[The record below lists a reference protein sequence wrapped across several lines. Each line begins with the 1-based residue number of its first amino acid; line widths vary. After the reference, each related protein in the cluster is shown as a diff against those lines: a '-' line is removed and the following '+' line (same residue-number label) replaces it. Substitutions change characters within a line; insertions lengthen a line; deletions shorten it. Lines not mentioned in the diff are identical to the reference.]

1 MAIMKVVAIVQAR
14 MGSARLPGKVAR
26 QLGTTTVLGM
36 CLKRLKLSKFINNIV
51 VATTLDPLDQKVIEI
66 AASEGV
72 DYFVG
77 DSQDVLNRFYDCA
90 IEFNGDLILRITA
103 DCPLIDATLIDEA
116 LIFFKENNLD
126 YFCNQNPPQYP
137 DGLDFDIFTFDLLK
151 KTFLEADTKYDREHV
166 TPFMKRV
173 PTLRTSSIKIESNYS
188 NFRWTVDEPEDL
200 MVLNRVLEKMN
211 FAINFGW
218 REILK
223 LNLTESAI
231 FQLNSHIVNDEG
243 STMNTGEKLWKR
255 ALRVIP
261 GGNDFFTK
269 RPSLFLTQGWP
280 TYYEK
285 AKGCHIWDLDGNKY
299 LDMSIMGI
307 GTNSL
312 GYGNESIDE
321 AVIKVVKNS
330 NMSTFNAPEQ
340 VYLAE
345 KLIEMHPWFDMAK
358 FARTGGEINA
368 VAIRVA
374 RSYSGKDKVV
384 VCGYHGWHDWYLS
397 TNLGNKE
404 NLNEHLLPGLKVSG
418 VPLNL
423 NGLTLPIRYN
433 NFEDL
438 KILEQ
443 DSDIGVLIMEVMRS
457 EAPAPGYLEQ
467 IREICDKRKIV
478 LIFDECTSG
487 FRETFGGLHIKFGI
501 KPDLATFGKALGNG
515 YPITALLGKKS
526 IMEHSNESFISSTF
540 WSDRIG
546 FVAGLKTLEVME
558 TTKSWEQISD
568 IGSQMQTVW
577 KEVFSKFPINF
588 KVTGIPALSAFV
600 IQGEFGLAI
609 KTHITREFLDLN
621 ILASNI
627 FYPCTAHSLKNILD
641 YKINLETILSKIDFE
656 NLQALK
662 SSQSAPGFARL
673 N

>member
-1 MAIMKVVAIVQAR
+1 MKVAAIVQAR
-14 MGSARLPGKVAR
+14 MGSTRFPGKVSKS
-26 QLGTTTVLGM
+26 LGESTVLGF
-36 CLKRLKLSKFINNIV
+36 CLQRLKQSKVINQII
-51 VATTLDPLDQKVIEI
+51 VATSTDPSDKKVIEI
-66 AASEGV
+66 AAHESVSHFLGSP
-72 DYFVG
+72 D
-77 DSQDVLNRFYDCA
+77 DVLSRYFYCA
-90 IEFNGDLILRITA
+90 KEFKVDIIVRITA
-103 DCPLIDATLIDEA
+103 DCPFIDPVLIDQA
-116 LIFFKENNLD
+116 LLFFQDKSLD

-137 DGLDFDIFTFDLLK
+137 DGLDFDIFTFSLLEK
-151 KTFLEADTKYDREHV
+151 SYLEATSSFDREHV
-166 TPFMKRV
+166 TPFMKLV
-173 PTLRTSSIKIESNYS
+173 DNLKSKEIEIGNDYS
-188 NFRWTVDEPEDL
+188 NLRWTVDEPDDL
-200 MVLNRVLEKMN
+200 KVLNLIME
-211 FAINFGW
+211 
-218 REILK
+218 K
-223 LNLTESAI
+223 LNYSTVFSWQEVLDLFLFEAETFSA
-231 FQLNSHIVNDEG
+231 NSHIKNNEG
-243 STMNTGEKLWKR
+243 SALNTGEKLWKR
-255 ALRVIP
+255 AQRVIP
-261 GGNDFFTK
+261 GGNDFFSK
-269 RPSLFLTQGWP
+269 RPELFLQQGWP
-280 TYYEK
+280 TYYKK
-285 AKGCHIWDLDGNKY
+285 ALGCNVWDLDGIEY

-312 GYGNESIDE
+312 GYANPEVDNSVIE
-321 AVIKVVKNS
+321 AVKSS

-345 KLIEMHPWFDMAK
+345 KLIELHPWFDMAK

-397 TNLGNKE
+397 TNIGNKD

-418 VPLNL
+418 VPINL
-423 NGLTLPIRYN
+423 SGLTIPIRYN
-433 NFEDL
+433 NFKDL

-443 DSDIGVLIMEVMRS
+443 DNNIGVLIMEVMRS
-457 EAPAPGYLEQ
+457 EAPLPGYLEK

-515 YPITALLGKKS
+515 YPITSLLGKKS

-546 FVAGLKTLEVME
+546 FVAGIKTLEVME
-558 TTKSWEQISD
+558 ATKSWELITD

-577 KEVFSKFPINF
+577 KEVFSKFPIDF
-588 KVTGIPALSAFV
+588 KVTGIPALSAFA

-609 KTHITREFLDLN
+609 KTHITREFLKLN

-627 FYPCTAHSLKNILD
+627 FYPCTVHSLKNISD
-641 YKINLETILSKIDFE
+641 YRINLETILNKIDFE
-656 NLQALK
+656 NLNALK
-662 SSQSAPGFARL
+662 SSESALGFGRL

>member
-1 MAIMKVVAIVQAR
+1 MNIVAIVQAR
-14 MGSARLPGKVAR
+14 MGSLRFPGKVAKP
-26 QLGTTTVLGM
+26 LGTTTVLGM
-36 CLKRLKLSKFINNIV
+36 CLKRLKLSKIINNIV
-51 VATTLDPLDQKVIEI
+51 VATTLDPVDQKVIGI
-66 AASEGV
+66 ANNELVGH
-72 DYFVG
+72 FVG
-77 DSQDVLNRFYDCA
+77 DSQDVLSRFYDCA
-90 IEFNGDLILRITA
+90 VEFNGNLLLRITA
-103 DCPLIDATLIDEA
+103 DCPFIDPTLIDEA
-116 LIFFKENNLD
+116 LIFFQENNLD
-126 YFCNQNPPQYP
+126 YFCNQSPIQYP

-151 KTFLEADTKYDREHV
+151 KTFLEANTKYDREHV

-173 PTLRTSSIKIESNYS
+173 PNLRTSSIQIKSDYS
-188 NFRWTVDEPEDL
+188 KLRWTVDEPEDL
-200 MVLNRVLEKMN
+200 IVLNRVLEKMN
-211 FAINFGW
+211 FATDFGW
-218 REILK
+218 QEILK
-223 LNLTESAI
+223 LNLTESGI
-231 FQLNSHIVNDEG
+231 FRLNSHIVNDEG
-243 STMNTGEKLWKR
+243 SIMSTGEKLWKR

-269 RPSLFLTQGWP
+269 RPGLFSSQGWP
-280 TYYEK
+280 TYYQK

-312 GYGNESIDE
+312 GYGNDSIDAAVIE
-321 AVIKVVKNS
+321 AVRDS

-345 KLIEMHPWFDMAK
+345 KLIDMHPWFDMAK

-397 TNLGNKE
+397 TNLSSRE
-404 NLNEHLLPGLKVSG
+404 NLNDHLLPGLKVSG
-418 VPLNL
+418 VPNILR
-423 NGLTLPIRYN
+423 GLTIPIKYN

-443 DSDIGVLIMEVMRS
+443 DKNIGVLIMEVMRS
-457 EAPAPGYLEQ
+457 EAPVPGYLEQ
-467 IREICDKRKIV
+467 IREICDRKKIV

-501 KPDLATFGKALGNG
+501 EPDLATFGKALGNG
-515 YPITALLGKKS
+515 YPITSLLGKRS
-526 IMEHSNESFISSTF
+526 IMEHANESFISSTF

-558 TTKSWEQISD
+558 ATKSWKLITAL
-568 IGSQMQTVW
+568 GSQMQTVW
-577 KEVFSKFPINF
+577 KEVFSKFPIDF

-609 KTHITREFLDLN
+609 KTHITREFLNLN
-621 ILASNI
+621 VLASNI
-627 FYPCTAHSLKNILD
+627 FYPCTVHSLKNISD
-641 YKINLETILSKIDFE
+641 YRTNLESILNKIDFE
-656 NLQALK
+656 NLEALK
-662 SSQSAPGFARL
+662 SLESVPGFARL

>member
-1 MAIMKVVAIVQAR
+1 MAVMNIVAIVQAR
-14 MGSARLPGKVAR
+14 MGSSRFPGKVAKP
-26 QLGTTTVLGM
+26 LGTTTVLGM
-36 CLKRLKLSKFINNIV
+36 CLKRLKLSEVIDNIV

-66 AASEGV
+66 ATSEEVG
-72 DYFVG
+72 YFIG
-77 DSQDVLNRFYDCA
+77 DSQDVLRRFYDCA
-90 IEFNGDLILRITA
+90 VDFNGDLILRITA
-103 DCPLIDATLIDEA
+103 DCPFIDPTLIDEA
-116 LIFFKENNLD
+116 LVFFQENNLD
-126 YFCNQNPPQYP
+126 YFCNQSPLQYP

-151 KTFLEADTKYDREHV
+151 KTFLEANTKYDREHV
-166 TPFMKRV
+166 TPFMKQV
-173 PTLRTSSIKIESNYS
+173 PNLRSLPIQIEADYS
-188 NFRWTVDEPEDL
+188 KLRWTVDEPEDL
-200 MVLNRVLEKMN
+200 IVLNRVLEEIN
-211 FAINFGW
+211 FASNFGW
-218 REILK
+218 REILN

-231 FQLNSHIVNDEG
+231 FQPNSHIVNNEG
-243 STMNTGEKLWKR
+243 STMSTGEKLWKR
-255 ALRVIP
+255 ALRIIP

-280 TYYEK
+280 TYYQR

-312 GYGNESIDE
+312 GYGNETIDE
-321 AVIKVVKNS
+321 AVIEAVRNS

-368 VAIRVA
+368 VAIRIA
-374 RSYSGKDKVV
+374 RSYAGKDKVV

-397 TNLGNKE
+397 TNLANKE

-418 VPLNL
+418 VPLPL
-423 NGLTLPIRYN
+423 SGLTLPIRYN
-433 NFEDL
+433 NFDDL
-438 KILEQ
+438 RVLEQ
-443 DSDIGVLIMEVMRS
+443 DKDIGVLIMEVMRS
-457 EAPAPGYLEQ
+457 ENPKLGYLER
-467 IREICDKRKIV
+467 IREICDRKKIV

-487 FRETFGGLHIKFGI
+487 FRETFGGLHIKFGVN
-501 KPDLATFGKALGNG
+501 PDLATFGKALGNG

-526 IMEHSNESFISSTF
+526 IMEHANESFISSTF

-558 TTKSWEQISD
+558 ATKSWELISD
-568 IGSQMQTVW
+568 IGSEMQTVW
-577 KEVFSKFPINF
+577 KEVFSKFPIDF

-609 KTHITREFLDLN
+609 KTHITREFLSLN
-621 ILASNI
+621 TLASNI
-627 FYPCTAHSLKNILD
+627 FYPCTVHSRKNVLD
-641 YKINLETILSKIDFE
+641 YRTDLEAVLSKIDFE

>member
-1 MAIMKVVAIVQAR
+1 MNIVAIVQAR
-14 MGSARLPGKVAR
+14 MGSVRFPGKVAEP
-26 QLGTTTVLGM
+26 LGTTTVLGL
-36 CLKRLKLSKFINNIV
+36 CLKRLKMSKVINKII
-51 VATTLDPLDQKVIEI
+51 VATTHDPRDQRVREI
-66 AASEGV
+66 ATSKEIE
-72 DYFVG
+72 FFLG
-77 DSQDVLNRFYDCA
+77 DSQDVLTRYYNCA
-90 IEFNGDLILRITA
+90 VEFNADLIIRITA
-103 DCPLIDATLIDEA
+103 DCPFIDPTLIDDA
-116 LIFFKENNLD
+116 LLFFQEKDLD
-126 YFCNQNPPQYP
+126 YFCNQNPLQYP

-151 KTFLEADTKYDREHV
+151 KTFLEANTKYDREHV
-166 TPFMKRV
+166 TPFMKQV
-173 PTLRTSSIKIESNYS
+173 PNLQTLSIQIESDYS
-188 NFRWTVDEPEDL
+188 KMRWTVDEPEDL
-200 MVLNRVLEKMN
+200 AVLNEVLKQVDN
-211 FAINFGW
+211 SNDFGW

-223 LNLTESAI
+223 LNLSESGI
-231 FQLNSHIVNDEG
+231 FQLNSRVVNNEG
-243 STMNTGEKLWKR
+243 PIMSTGEKLWKR
-255 ALRVIP
+255 ALRIIP

-269 RPSLFLTQGWP
+269 RPNLFLTQGWP
-280 TYYEK
+280 TYYQK

-312 GYGNESIDE
+312 GYGNELIDE
-321 AVIKVVKNS
+321 AVIEAVRSS

-397 TNLGNKE
+397 TNLGNKD

-418 VPLNL
+418 VPIDLS
-423 NGLTLPIRYN
+423 GLTLPIKYN

-443 DSDIGVLIMEVMRS
+443 DNNIGVLIMEVMRS
-457 EAPAPGYLEQ
+457 EAPIPGYLEK
-467 IREICDKRKIV
+467 IREICDTKQIV

-515 YPITALLGKKS
+515 YPITSLLGKKS
-526 IMEHSNESFISSTF
+526 IMEHANESFISSTF

-558 TTKSWEQISD
+558 ATKSWELISD

-577 KEVFSKFPINF
+577 KEVFPKFPINF
-588 KVTGIPALSAFV
+588 KVTGIPALSTFTV
-600 IQGEFGLAI
+600 QGEFGLAI
-609 KTHITREFLDLN
+609 KTHITREFLKLN
-621 ILASNI
+621 TLASNI
-627 FYPCTAHSLKNILD
+627 FYPCTAHSDKNISD
-641 YKINLETILSKIDFE
+641 YRKNLEIILNKIDFE
-656 NLQALK
+656 NLNALK
-662 SSQSAPGFARL
+662 SLESAPGFGRL